1 LSITTKSRIF
11 KDEKNFNYSNVGFFL
26 LKIEERNVEF
36 FLLQIEERE
45 TLKKEEDKI

>member
-1 LSITTKSRIF
+1 MW
-11 KDEKNFNYSNVGFFL
+11 DFFL

-36 FLLQIEERE
+36 FLLQIEERD

>member
-1 LSITTKSRIF
+1 MKKTSITRMW
-11 KDEKNFNYSNVGFFL
+11 DFFL

>member
-1 LSITTKSRIF
+1 MWDFI
-11 KDEKNFNYSNVGFFL
+11 L

-45 TLKKEEDKI
+45 TLKKKKIKFEFLFDFN

>member
-1 LSITTKSRIF
+1 MW
-11 KDEKNFNYSNVGFFL
+11 DFFL
-26 LKIEERNVEF
+26 LKTEERNVEF